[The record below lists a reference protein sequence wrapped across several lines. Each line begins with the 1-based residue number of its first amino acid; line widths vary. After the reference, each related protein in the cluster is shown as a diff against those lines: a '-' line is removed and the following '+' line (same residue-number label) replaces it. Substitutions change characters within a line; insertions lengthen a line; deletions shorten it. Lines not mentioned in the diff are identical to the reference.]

1 MPTNMTI
8 TDLSAI
14 DANGLRTVTGVVNGV
29 TRQVSL
35 PIAELEP
42 LTFEEAT
49 ARFIERFR
57 LQLASDPKPYPL
69 PFSSFTIEP

>member
-1 MPTNMTI
+1 MPITI

-42 LTFEEAT
+42 LTFEDAT
-49 ARFIERFR
+49 ALFIEGFR

-69 PFSSFTIEP
+69 PFNSITIEP